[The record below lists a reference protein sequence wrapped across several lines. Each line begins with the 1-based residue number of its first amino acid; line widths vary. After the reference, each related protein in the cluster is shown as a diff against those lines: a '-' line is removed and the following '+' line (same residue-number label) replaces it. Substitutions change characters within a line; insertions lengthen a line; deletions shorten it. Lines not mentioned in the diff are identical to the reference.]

1 MELSLDFWNKYVPRH
16 KKILCRKEII
26 RKIGADLNILCSLY
40 ILKQRV
46 GTAILT
52 ELLGRSRTEQF
63 LAQLSTLGIKPS
75 KVHRNLSTDD
85 MVAIAVE
92 RKEGVVN
99 STGSLS
105 VNTGKYTGRSPDDRF
120 LVYDDTTHDTV
131 DWGKINHQFPS
142 GKFEKLF
149 EKMKD
154 FVDNKELFVFD
165 GFVGA
170 DPGTR
175 LPIRVINDHVWQSM
189 FSSNLFIRPTT
200 EELEKHEPE
209 FTILCINDFLADPEI
224 DGTRTDVFILID
236 LTRKIVLIG
245 GTEYAGE
252 MKKSM
257 FSIMNFLL
265 PDRNIFPMHCSANIG
280 EKGDTALFFGL
291 SGTGKTTLSADPNR
305 KLIGDDEHGWSDN
318 GTFNFEGGC
327 YAKCINLSQEAEPE
341 IWNSIKPGAL
351 LENVALNDNV
361 PDYDDNSLTENTRVG
376 YPLDFIPGAVIPSV
390 GGNPRVIVFLTADA
404 LGVLPPVSRLT
415 KEGAMYHFM
424 SGYTSK
430 LAGTERG
437 IKEPKSVFSQCFG
450 APFMPRPAS
459 VYAKLLGEKI
469 NQHNT
474 VVYLV
479 NTGWSGGA
487 YGVGKRIKIKYS
499 RAMVTAAISGSL
511 DIVKYRHDDLLNLDI
526 PTEVE
531 GVPSEILDPKHT
543 WADKDSYDLSA
554 KKLAQ
559 MFVENF
565 RKFENVSDEI
575 IAAGPKYSV

>member
-1 MELSLDFWNKYVPRH
+1 
-16 KKILCRKEII
+16 
-26 RKIGADLNILCSLY
+26 
-40 ILKQRV
+40 
-46 GTAILT
+46 
-52 ELLGRSRTEQF
+52 
-63 LAQLSTLGIKPS
+63 
-75 KVHRNLSTDD
+75 
-85 MVAIAVE
+85 MVRLAVE

-120 LVYDDTTHDTV
+120 IVFDDVTHDTI
-131 DWGKINHQFPS
+131 DWGPINHQFPS

-154 FVDNKELFVFD
+154 FVDDKELFVFD

-170 DPGTR
+170 DPENR

-189 FSSNLFIRPTT
+189 FSSNLFIRPTKD
-200 EELEKHEPE
+200 ELERHEPE
-209 FTILCINDFLADPEI
+209 FTILCINDFVADPEV

-257 FSIMNFLL
+257 FGVMNFLL
-265 PDRNIFPMHCSANIG
+265 PGRGIFPMHCSANIG

-327 YAKCINLSQEAEPE
+327 YAKCIDLSQEAEPE
-341 IWNSIKPGAL
+341 IWNAIRPGAL
-351 LENVALNDNV
+351 LENVVLNDNV
-361 PDYDDNSLTENTRVG
+361 PDYSDNTLTENTRVG

-390 GGNPRVIVFLTADA
+390 GGNPKVIIFLTADA

-479 NTGWSGGA
+479 NTGWSGGP
-487 YGVGKRIKIKYS
+487 YGVGTRIKIKYS
-499 RAMVTAAISGSL
+499 RAMVTAALSGAL
-511 DIVKYRHDDLLNLDI
+511 DIVKYRHDDLFNLDI

-531 GVPSEILDPKHT
+531 GVPSEILDPKNT
-543 WADKDSYDLSA
+543 WVDKDSYDLSA

-565 RKFENVSDEI
+565 AKFEDVSPEI
-575 IAAGPKYSV
+575 INAGPKTHL

>member
-1 MELSLDFWNKYVPRH
+1 MT
-16 KKILCRKEII
+16 
-26 RKIGADLNILCSLY
+26 DLLY
-40 ILKQRV
+40 MM
-46 GTAILT
+46 
-52 ELLGRSRTEQF
+52 
-63 LAQLSTLGIKPS
+63 IK
-75 KVHRNLSTDD
+75 
-85 MVAIAVE
+85 
-92 RKEGVVN
+92 
-99 STGSLS
+99 
-105 VNTGKYTGRSPDDRF
+105 
-120 LVYDDTTHDTV
+120 THDTI

-149 EKMKD
+149 EKMKE
-154 FVDNKELFVFD
+154 FVENKELFVFD

-170 DPGTR
+170 DPETR
-175 LPIRVINDHVWQSM
+175 LPIRVINDHVWQNM
-189 FSSNLFIRPTT
+189 FSSNLFIRPTD
-200 EELEKHEPE
+200 EELQKHEPE
-209 FTILCINDFLADPEI
+209 FTILCINDFVADPEV

-257 FSIMNFLL
+257 FGVMNFLL
-265 PDRNIFPMHCSANIG
+265 PERNIFPMHCSANIG

-341 IWNSIKPGAL
+341 IWNAIKPGAL
-351 LENVALNDNV
+351 LENVVLNDNV

-415 KEGAMYHFM
+415 KEAAMYHFM

-474 VVYLV
+474 IVYLV
-479 NTGWSGGA
+479 NTGWSGGP

-499 RAMVTAAISGSL
+499 RAMVTAAISGAL
-511 DIVKYRHDDLLNLDI
+511 DIVKYRHDDLFNLDI

-543 WADKDSYDLSA
+543 WVDKDSYDLSA
-554 KKLAQ
+554 RKLAQ

-565 RKFENVSDEI
+565 KKFENVSNDI
-575 IAAGPKYSV
+575 IAAGPKFSV

>member
-1 MELSLDFWNKYVPRH
+1 M
-16 KKILCRKEII
+16 IC
-26 RKIGADLNILCSLY
+26 
-40 ILKQRV
+40 
-46 GTAILT
+46 
-52 ELLGRSRTEQF
+52 
-63 LAQLSTLGIKPS
+63 
-75 KVHRNLSTDD
+75 
-85 MVAIAVE
+85 IAVE
-92 RKEGVVN
+92 QKEGVVN

-120 LVYDDTTHDTV
+120 IVFDDVTKDTI

-142 GKFEKLF
+142 DKFDKLF

-170 DPGTR
+170 DPENC

-189 FSSNLFIRPTT
+189 FSSNLFIKPTND
-200 EELEKHEPE
+200 ELEKHEPE
-209 FTILCINDFLADPEI
+209 FTILCINDFVAVPDV

-236 LTRKIVLIG
+236 LTKKIVLIG

-257 FSIMNFLL
+257 FGVMNFLL
-265 PDRNIFPMHCSANIG
+265 PGRDIFPMHCSANIG
-280 EKGDTALFFGL
+280 EKGDTSLFFGL

-305 KLIGDDEHGWSDN
+305 KLIGDDEHGWSNN

-341 IWNSIKPGAL
+341 IWNAIKPGAL
-351 LENVALNDNV
+351 LENVVLKDNI

-376 YPLDFIPGAVIPSV
+376 YPLDYIPGAVIPSV
-390 GGNPRVIVFLTADA
+390 GGNPKVIVFLTADA

-479 NTGWSGGA
+479 NTGWSGGP
-487 YGVGKRIKIKYS
+487 YGIGKRIKIKYS
-499 RAMVTAAISGSL
+499 RAMITAALSGAL
-511 DIVKYRHDDLLNLDI
+511 DSVKYRHDDIFNLDI
-526 PTEVE
+526 PTAIDD
-531 GVPSEILDPKHT
+531 VPSEVLDPKNT
-543 WADKDSYDLSA
+543 WIDKEAYDTSA
-554 KKLAQ
+554 KKLSQ

-565 RKFENVSDEI
+565 KKFENVSSEI
-575 IAAGPKYSV
+575 INAGPNSSQ